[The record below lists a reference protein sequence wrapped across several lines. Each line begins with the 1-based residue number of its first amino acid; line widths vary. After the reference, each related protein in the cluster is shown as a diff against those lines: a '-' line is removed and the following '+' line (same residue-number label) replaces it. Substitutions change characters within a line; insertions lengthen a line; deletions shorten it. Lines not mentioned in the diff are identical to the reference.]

1 MSAPPDLDALSTADL
16 KALVLTLM
24 ARVAEL
30 DRVVAAQR
38 DEIARLKGLK
48 GRSVIKPSGMEKGT
62 QPKPGGKR
70 TKRRGRGKV
79 MPRVT
84 LETKV
89 LRAAAV
95 PPGSQFKG
103 YEPYQVQD
111 LVITARVVRY
121 RRERWLTPAGETIVA
136 PLPGGIRGHFGAD
149 LRRYVLM
156 QYHQGQVTVERLVTQ
171 LQAIGVSISKRQVMR
186 LLIDGQDAFLD
197 ETRAVLR
204 AGLATAKWISVDDTG
219 ARHRGT
225 NAVCTQIGNDSFAW
239 FGTTGSKSRLN
250 FLDLLRAGHTD
261 YVINDAA
268 LDYMRDH
275 ALAGP
280 VIRQLLTHPQRRF
293 ADQSAWTR
301 HLEQLGIADL
311 LVNPDPVRIATEGAL
326 WGAVSAHG
334 FLCEAVV
341 VSDDAGQFNVGAHA
355 LCWIHAERLVHK
367 LDTFTDPQ
375 RTAQQHVRGL
385 IWWFYA
391 DLKAYRL
398 DPTPRRRWELRTRFD
413 RIFRRQTGFATLDR
427 LLQRLHANKAELLM
441 VLDRPEIPL
450 HTNGSEND
458 IRCQVTKRHVS
469 GGTRSDTGRDCR
481 DAFLGLA
488 KTCRKLGVAFW
499 DYLGDRLAVLG
510 GQTVPPLPDLIRCR
524 AAPA

>member
-1 MSAPPDLDALSTADL
+1 MSAPLDLDTLCSADL
-16 KALVLTLM
+16 KALVLRLL

-30 DRVVAAQR
+30 DRTVAAQR

-48 GRSVIKPSGMEKGT
+48 GRPVIKPSGMEKRT
-62 QPKPGGKR
+62 EPKPGGKQAE
-70 TKRRGRGKV
+70 RRSRGKV
-79 MPRVT
+79 TPRVT
-84 LETKV
+84 LETKL

-111 LVITARVVRY
+111 LVLSARVVRY
-121 RRERWLTPAGETIVA
+121 QRERWLTPTGETIVA
-136 PLPGGIRGHFGAD
+136 PLPGGIRGHFGPD
-149 LRRYVLM
+149 LRRFVLM

-186 LLIDGQDAFLD
+186 LLIDGQDDFLA
-197 ETRAVLR
+197 ESREVLR
-204 AGLATAKWISVDDTG
+204 AGLATANWVTVDDTG
-219 ARHRGT
+219 ARHRGA

-268 LDYMRDH
+268 LDYMREH
-275 ALAGP
+275 SLAGP
-280 VIRQLLTHPQRRF
+280 VVQLLAAHPQRRF
-293 ADQSAWTR
+293 ADQTAWTR
-301 HLEQLGIADL
+301 HLEQLGIASL
-311 LVNPDPVRIATEGAL
+311 LVTPDPVRIATEGAL

-341 VSDDAGQFNVGAHA
+341 VSDDAGQFDIGQHA

-367 LDTFTDPQ
+367 LDTFTDAQ
-375 RTAQQHVRGL
+375 RVAQQHVRGL

-391 DLKAYRL
+391 ALKAYRL
-398 DPTPRRRWELRTRFD
+398 DPTPRRRWELRVRFD
-413 RIFRRQTGFATLDR
+413 RIFRRHTGFATLDR
-427 LLQRLHANKAELLM
+427 LLQRLHANNAELLM
-441 VLDRPEIPL
+441 VLYHPEIPL

-458 IRCQVTKRHVS
+458 IRCQVTKRHIS
-469 GGTRSDTGRDCR
+469 GGTKSDPGRDCR

-488 KTCRKLGVAFW
+488 KTCRKLSIGFW
-499 DYLGDRLAVLG
+499 DYLGDRLGVLG
-510 GQTVPPLPDLIRCR
+510 AAAIPQLSDLIRGR
-524 AAPA
+524 SQTA

>member
-1 MSAPPDLDALSTADL
+1 MVAPPELDTLSSGDL
-16 KALVLTLM
+16 KALVLTLL
-24 ARVAEL
+24 ARLSAL
-30 DRVVAAQR
+30 DRTVAAQR

-48 GRSVIKPSGMEKGT
+48 GHPVFKPSGME
-62 QPKPGGKR
+62 QASEAKPGGKR
-70 TKRRGRGKV
+70 AKRRGRGKV
-79 MPRVT
+79 TPRVT

-95 PPGSQFKG
+95 PPGSLFKG

-111 LVITARVVRY
+111 LVLSARVVRY
-121 RRERWLTPAGETIVA
+121 RRERWLTPSGETIVA
-136 PLPGGIRGHFGAD
+136 PLPGGIRGHFGPE

-156 QYHQGQVTVERLVTQ
+156 QYHQGQVTVERLVAQ
-171 LQAIGVSISKRQVMR
+171 LHAIGVSISKRQVMR
-186 LLIDGQDAFLD
+186 LLIDGQDDFLS
-197 ETRAVLR
+197 ETREVLR
-204 AGLATAKWISVDDTG
+204 AGLATADWVSVDDTG
-219 ARHRGT
+219 ARHRGA

-250 FLDLLRAGHTD
+250 FLNLLRAGHTD

-268 LDYMRDH
+268 LDYMREH
-275 ALAGP
+275 GLAGP
-280 VIRQLLTHPQRRF
+280 IIQQLSTHPQRRF
-293 ADQSAWTR
+293 ADQGGWTG
-301 HLEQLGIADL
+301 HLKRLGISDL
-311 LVNPDPVRIATEGAL
+311 LVPPGPVRIATEGAL
-326 WGAVSAHG
+326 WGAVAAHG
-334 FLCEAVV
+334 FLCEAVL

-367 LDTFTDPQ
+367 LDTFTDAQ
-375 RTAQQHVRGL
+375 RAAQQHLRGL

-398 DPTPRRRWELRTRFD
+398 DPTPRRRSELRARFE

-427 LLQRLHANKAELLM
+427 LLQRLLANKAELLM

-469 GGTRSDTGRDCR
+469 GGTNTDTGRDCR

-488 KTCRKLGVAFW
+488 KTCRKLRIAFW
-499 DYLGDRLAVLG
+499 DYLGDRLGVAG
-510 GQTVPPLPDLIRCR
+510 GPTIPLLHHLIRSR